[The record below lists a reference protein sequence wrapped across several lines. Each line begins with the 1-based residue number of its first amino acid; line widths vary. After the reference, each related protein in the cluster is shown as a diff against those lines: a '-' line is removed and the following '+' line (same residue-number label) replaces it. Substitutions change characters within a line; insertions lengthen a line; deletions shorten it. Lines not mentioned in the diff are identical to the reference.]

1 MKRILITG
9 ANSFVGTNIE
19 RWLMRQPD
27 CYQVDTVDTMND
39 AWKQADFS
47 WYDVVFHV
55 AGIAHVDPKPEMA
68 PLYYKV
74 NRDLAIEVATW
85 ARDHGVKQFIYM
97 SSGIVY
103 KVSKSLKG
111 DVRTP
116 ETIPNPND
124 FYGDSKLQA
133 ERGVVN
139 VNLNADGNPNPNGN
153 DDLNGNDNDNLN
165 GNLDGDDNLNADVNL
180 NLNPNPNLN
189 LDGNLYGD
197 GMKVCILRPPM
208 IYGPGSKGNFL
219 RLGWLA
225 TKTPVFPEWHNKR
238 SMLYIDNLAEF
249 VRQIIDREMSG
260 TFFPQNAELVDTV
273 EIVKYF
279 AKKYHHRIWIS
290 RIFNPLVWLASF
302 FLPQVPKMFADCYYV
317 PEMSKYEFDYQ
328 IVSFEDSL
336 KRLEITDANRR
347 MK

>member
-1 MKRILITG
+1 MIRILITG

-47 WYDVVFHV
+47 RYDVVFHV

-116 ETIPNPND
+116 DTIPNPND

-139 VNLNADGNPNPNGN
+139 VI
-153 DDLNGNDNDNLN
+153 
-165 GNLDGDDNLNADVNL
+165 LNADVNH

-189 LDGNLYGD
+189 LIGNDNGDGNLNGD

-273 EIVKYF
+273 EIVRYF

-302 FLPQVPKMFADCYYV
+302 FLPQVPKMFADCYYM

>member
-1 MKRILITG
+1 MIRILITG

-47 WYDVVFHV
+47 RYDVVFHV

-139 VNLNADGNPNPNGN
+139 VNFNADVNPNLNGNINADGN
-153 DDLNGNDNDNLN
+153 LNF
-165 GNLDGDDNLNADVNL
+165 
-180 NLNPNPNLN
+180 NPNPNLN
-189 LDGNLYGD
+189 GNLNGD